1 MSTTAEF
8 LVRFVSFF
16 FSSRSPIAE
25 LRKKTC
31 SAVMML
37 AATSTSANCSNS
49 ATTKT
54 VPLTNT
60 ATQLIITDTACRFIP
75 NPRCFVVTS
84 RRVQVVHLFRG
95 RPWFRAQPVDRCFQV
110 RASQARSQ
118 PQAIEFARAA
128 RFVPHVG
135 LRQTVKIYP
144 VSINHFGDPVGNLG
158 AFPRRPDPIR
168 QQRQRAPRRCID
180 SARPDHFLWRNSSD
194 GDQKNHQ
201 STDGHS

>member
-1 MSTTAEF
+1 TAEF

-84 RRVQVVHLFRG
+84 RHVRGNRAARRSRRNCGCIQPSRVQRHHRVHKTVRARQQRVQVVHLFRG

-144 VSINHFGDPVGNLG
+144 V
-158 AFPRRPDPIR
+158 
-168 QQRQRAPRRCID
+168 
-180 SARPDHFLWRNSSD
+180 
-194 GDQKNHQ
+194 
-201 STDGHS
+201 